1 MNKSG
6 IVLIV
11 IGVLLLANNFNLLQ
25 FSWLRQWWPLILIGI
40 GVWSLVSHRPGDRRS
55 CDKDNRPQS

>member
-11 IGVLLLANNFNLLQ
+11 IGVLFLAYNFDL
-25 FSWLRQWWPLILIGI
+25 FEFGWLRQWWPLILIAL
-40 GVWSLVSHRPGDRRS
+40 GVWSLIDHKPGDKS
-55 CDKDNRPQS
+55 STGNDKKHPS

>member
-11 IGVLLLANNFNLLQ
+11 IGVVFLLANFGLLQ
-25 FSWLRQWWPLILIGI
+25 FGWLRDWWPLILIAL
-40 GVWSLVSHRPGDRRS
+40 GVWSLINHKPGDKASSDTDKTRS
-55 CDKDNRPQS
+55 